1 MSRSSEKRQDLSRT
15 NRKFSAEF
23 KQEAVALM
31 RRRRGDGVSLNQI
44 GRELDIAPTL
54 LWAWARKLDGGGTG
68 PVAVAE
74 PAPGRLPGETV
85 EEENR
90 RLRRENAILRQE
102 REFAKK
108 AAAFFLKESL

>member
-1 MSRSSEKRQDLSRT
+1 MSRSSRKDEAPSRAKRT
-15 NRKFSAEF
+15 FSAEF
-23 KQEAVALM
+23 KKEAVALM
-31 RRRRGDGVSLNQI
+31 RRRRSEGVSLNQI
-44 GRELDIAPTL
+44 GRELGIGPTL
-54 LWAWARKLDGGGTG
+54 LWEWARKLDGGGTG
-68 PVAVAE
+68 PVAE

-90 RLRRENAILRQE
+90 RLRREIAILRQE

>member
-23 KQEAVALM
+23 KKEAVALM

-68 PVAVAE
+68 PVAE
-74 PAPGRLPGETV
+74 PAPGGLPGETV

>member
-1 MSRSSEKRQDLSRT
+1 MSRSSRSNGTPPRAKRT
-15 NRKFSAEF
+15 FSAEF
-23 KQEAVALM
+23 KAEAVALM
-31 RRRRGDGVSLNQI
+31 RRRRGEGVSLAQI
-44 GRELDIAPTL
+44 GRELGIGPSL
-54 LWAWARKLDGGGTG
+54 LWGWARQLDGGGTG
-68 PVAVAE
+68 PVAEA
-74 PAPGRLPGETV
+74 APGRLSGETV